1 MIGPQFTAISSE
13 HQKYVGID
21 DVGSY
26 NYFSVSFDLDLH
38 DADPDKP
45 ITARLQAGSPTGG
58 DWQDIPSG
66 GYSIPSLSYSGSGGV
81 WSGEMAYD
89 MSFVT
94 WDWDHGELGA
104 LMQMRVVCDY
114 TLTDGTT
121 GTVYSTDIKELYAYT
136 GGYLTDNPDAD
147 GNSGKVDSKGLDV
160 TFRVQKDLIL
170 DPDKLEKVEVVVYI
184 GNTWI
189 DMDPDKLTMFPMTE
203 EGILRLTCPL
213 ADILGP
219 GEPAHSGSNDEV
231 LLVLHYKDED
241 KGIDWRDGAWARV
254 KVRNMPTVELD
265 PYLYGPY
272 GEGAWYPT
280 LFYTVT
286 LNDLKGGTATASVYI
301 DTGDGFYKAATP
313 WDAEYAS
320 HYIGT
325 YDPAEEPGDTW
336 KDHSEVYLAE
346 PADGGG
352 IRGVAKIV
360 FDIVYPDGETD
371 QIETETRPVFMGFFA
386 KIDKSYGGQG
396 WIEGERTDSDTGD
409 TLYTM
414 SFDLIIDPALM
425 DPDNVEVYGG
435 SLWNTDARKN
445 YKDPETEIWTDESG
459 ICHMRYTFVSNSPFV
474 DGEYTFYPSTR
485 GWVDENTLWEP

>member
-1 MIGPQFTAISSE
+1 
-13 HQKYVGID
+13 
-21 DVGSY
+21 
-26 NYFSVSFDLDLH
+26 
-38 DADPDKP
+38 
-45 ITARLQAGSPTGG
+45 
-58 DWQDIPSG
+58 
-66 GYSIPSLSYSGSGGV
+66 
-81 WSGEMAYD
+81 
-89 MSFVT
+89 
-94 WDWDHGELGA
+94 
-104 LMQMRVVCDY
+104 
-114 TLTDGTT
+114 
-121 GTVYSTDIKELYAYT
+121 
-136 GGYLTDNPDAD
+136 
-147 GNSGKVDSKGLDV
+147 
-160 TFRVQKDLIL
+160 
-170 DPDKLEKVEVVVYI
+170 
-184 GNTWI
+184 
-189 DMDPDKLTMFPMTE
+189 
-203 EGILRLTCPL
+203 
-213 ADILGP
+213 
-219 GEPAHSGSNDEV
+219 
-231 LLVLHYKDED
+231 
-241 KGIDWRDGAWARV
+241 
-254 KVRNMPTVELD
+254 MPTVELD

-336 KDHSEVYLAE
+336 EDHSEVYLAE

-425 DPDNVEVYGG
+425 DPDNVEVHGG
-435 SLWNTDARKN
+435 SLWNTDAWKD
-445 YKDPETEIWTDESG
+445 YKDPETEMWTDESG
-459 ICHMRYTFVSNSPFV
+459 IRHLRPCSGSASAPQA
-474 DGEYTFYPSTR
+474 D
-485 GWVDENTLWEP
+485 